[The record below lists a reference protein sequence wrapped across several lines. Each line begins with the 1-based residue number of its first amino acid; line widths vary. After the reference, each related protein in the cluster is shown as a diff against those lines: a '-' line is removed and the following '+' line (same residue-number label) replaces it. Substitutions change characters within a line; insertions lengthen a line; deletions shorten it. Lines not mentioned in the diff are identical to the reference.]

1 MVSGS
6 RTISGCK
13 VVNQMTNTDWASLT
27 HIAIRGVPSI
37 GGGSTCMLLLFPSGL
52 GGVTSIT
59 LWGATG
65 VRSAESDGAEG
76 LQGVLVTVMFG
87 CGVESCCSGW

>member
-1 MVSGS
+1 
-6 RTISGCK
+6 
-13 VVNQMTNTDWASLT
+13 
-27 HIAIRGVPSI
+27 
-37 GGGSTCMLLLFPSGL
+37 MLLLFPSGL

-65 VRSAESDGAEG
+65 VKSAESDGAEG

-87 CGVESCCSGW
+87 CGVESCCSG